1 MAKPARAGLISVV
14 GGESTGKS
22 TLAAAL
28 GERLPGIVVSEAL
41 RAWVDQHRGRV
52 PLPSEQAGV
61 MSTHHESELAAL
73 HQADRIGSPWVIS
86 DGGPLMT
93 AVYSMQYY
101 NDSSLLPLAL
111 EWTARSQAVVW
122 CQDDFPWQPDSQRD
136 GAQARTASQQ
146 ILLAIFSEHP
156 ALPVQVVHGSLDERI
171 ATVSATVAQ
180 ASDRPR

>member
-1 MAKPARAGLISVV
+1 MVNTARAGLISVV

-41 RAWVDQHRGRV
+41 RAWVDQRGRV
-52 PLPSEQAGV
+52 PLPREQAGV
-61 MSTHHESELAAL
+61 MSAHHESEVAAL
-73 HQADRIGSPWVIS
+73 RQADRVGSPWVIS

-93 AVYSMQYY
+93 AVYSLQYY
-101 NDSSLLPLAL
+101 NDASLLPLAL
-111 EWTARSQAVVW
+111 EWTARNHAVLW

-136 GAQARTASQQ
+136 GEKARTASQQ
-146 ILLAIFSEHP
+146 ILSAIFCEHS

-171 ATVSATVAQ
+171 ATVAAAVTQ
-180 ASDRPR
+180 AVNGPR